1 MQQPGSVT
9 LQLSDC
15 GRLWFSK
22 IPSMV
27 SPTNLVISAM
37 QPHLPSTPRLSL
49 NLGWPQWFIWLTEA
63 EATLL
68 DSEDRLEGG
77 LNLLLSSLLPL
88 RLFPLRTC
96 SVGSQLS
103 DCEKPWLPRQ
113 RRVSV
118 PGGSVSEPS
127 SWVTQLKCQTC
138 ESGSLQPLRPFQEA
152 SASPVCVAEPYTPR
166 SREEPSVV
174 YLSSGIHG
182 HIKIVVVLL
191 QKKKPCYSAIE
202 SRDFGEVL

>member
-118 PGGSVSEPS
+118 PGGSVSGAQLLSHPAQVPDMWVRQSAATPS
-127 SWVTQLKCQTC
+127 
-138 ESGSLQPLRPFQEA
+138 F
-152 SASPVCVAEPYTPR
+152 PR
-166 SREEPSVV
+166 S
-174 YLSSGIHG
+174 LSQSSMCSWTLHTKEQRG
-182 HIKIVVVLL
+182 
-191 QKKKPCYSAIE
+191 AIRSILE
-202 SRDFGEVL
+202 LWNTWTY